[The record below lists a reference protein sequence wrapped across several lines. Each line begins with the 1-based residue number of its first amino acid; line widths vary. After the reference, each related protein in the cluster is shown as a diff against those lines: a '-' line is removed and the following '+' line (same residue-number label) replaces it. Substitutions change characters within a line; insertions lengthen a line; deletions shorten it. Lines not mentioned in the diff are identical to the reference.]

1 MFNGLLRRT
10 LNLLNPES
18 IFQCTL
24 WRRSLLLPYAPWL
37 CWLIPVIGA
46 VFTPIFARINPKLRN
61 YAPVAFA
68 AAAVVFSFSMIPDV
82 FTGKAVNWVSGEV
95 IGRLPL
101 DWQLPW
107 ISSLGLNAG
116 VLVDFLSVLMV
127 CVVGIIGLLVT
138 VFSIEYMREKRGL
151 TRYWLFLQL
160 FIGGLGMIVMADNFL
175 QLYIGWEIVG
185 IGCVALV
192 TFWYKDPH
200 KAHCGLKT
208 FMILRIGDV
217 LLLASILIMYFYSG
231 TFNFKGI
238 ESNMG
243 WMSELPRI
251 ALVTALMLFGGAI
264 AKSAQFPLHEW
275 LPDAMPATP
284 ASFNAITEVLAG
296 VYLVARTLP
305 IFQNGLPNSSG
316 ELTIFFLIV
325 AWIGTF
331 TALLGASLAMVQR
344 SIVRVLAYSIMSQY
358 AYMIVSLGIGGL
370 MTNPTAGYLGGILH
384 LMVDAI
390 ASGLLFL
397 SAGAILHRVQSQDMF
412 DMGGLKARMPIT
424 FKCMIIGA
432 LATIGIPPLSGFWSE
447 ETIYSATL
455 GLGQELG
462 DQGRFT
468 LMLSAYGI
476 YIILMATAAITTFY
490 VIRMMGVVFGRKSKH
505 IKNIESKGLPLKEVS
520 PTMWV
525 PMGIAAVATVVI
537 GVLAPFVIAGFHE
550 FLPPLLHQSVVHEG
564 FADILI
570 KAFLSPG
577 FVITCIA
584 VAIGA
589 YPAYRLYVACKVDPV
604 KLTKE
609 HAFLQKLH
617 RFLWNRCYFDS
628 VNYALASFFRKSSK
642 LIYTYLERSIDMFN
656 YAIAGFFKRLSS
668 GMYKYPELKG
678 IDALNY
684 FLADRVTS
692 FARRFRKTHTG
703 VLSYNMLTA
712 FVGAIILIILL
723 LLFGGVIS

>member
-1 MFNGLLRRT
+1 
-10 LNLLNPES
+10 
-18 IFQCTL
+18 
-24 WRRSLLLPYAPWL
+24 
-37 CWLIPVIGA
+37 
-46 VFTPIFARINPKLRN
+46 
-61 YAPVAFA
+61 
-68 AAAVVFSFSMIPDV
+68 
-82 FTGKAVNWVSGEV
+82 
-95 IGRLPL
+95 
-101 DWQLPW
+101 
-107 ISSLGLNAG
+107 
-116 VLVDFLSVLMV
+116 
-127 CVVGIIGLLVT
+127 
-138 VFSIEYMREKRGL
+138 
-151 TRYWLFLQL
+151 
-160 FIGGLGMIVMADNFL
+160 
-175 QLYIGWEIVG
+175 
-185 IGCVALV
+185 LV

-238 ESNMG
+238 ENNMS
-243 WMSELPRI
+243 WMSQLPMT

-275 LPDAMPATP
+275 LPDAMPSTP

-305 IFQNGLPNSSG
+305 IFRNGLPISSG

-331 TALLGASLAMVQR
+331 SALLGASLAMVQR

-370 MTNPTAGYLGGILH
+370 MTNPTAGYLGGIFH

-397 SAGAILHRVQSQDMF
+397 SAAAILHRVQSQDLF

-455 GLGQELG
+455 GLAQELG
-462 DQGRFT
+462 NQGRFT

-476 YIILMATAAITTFY
+476 YIILVATAAITTFY
-490 VIRMMGVVFGRKSKH
+490 VIRMIGLVFGRKSKH
-505 IKNIESKGLPLKEVS
+505 IKNIESKESPMKEVS
-520 PTMWV
+520 STMWV

-604 KLTKE
+604 ELTKE
-609 HAFLQKLH
+609 HAFLQKFH

-628 VNYALASFFRKSSK
+628 INYAIASFFRKSSK
-642 LIYTYLERSIDMFN
+642 LIYKYLERSIDASN
-656 YAIAGFFKRLSS
+656 YVIAGLFKRLSS
-668 GMYKYPELKG
+668 VMYKYPELRG
-678 IDALNY
+678 IDSLNY
-684 FLADRVTS
+684 FLADHVTL

-723 LLFGGVIS
+723 LLFGGIIS

>member
-1 MFNGLLRRT
+1 M
-10 LNLLNPES
+10 
-18 IFQCTL
+18 
-24 WRRSLLLPYAPWL
+24 
-37 CWLIPVIGA
+37 IGA

-61 YAPVAFA
+61 HAPVAFA

-95 IGRLPL
+95 IGGLPL

-116 VLVDFLSVLMV
+116 VLVDFLSVLMT
-127 CVVGIIGLLVT
+127 CVVSIIGLLVT
-138 VFSIEYMREKRGL
+138 VFSVEYMREEHGL

-175 QLYIGWEIVG
+175 QLYIGWEMVG

-251 ALVTALMLFGGAI
+251 ALMTALMLFGGAI

-305 IFQNGLPNSSG
+305 MFHSALVNGCG
-316 ELTIFFLIV
+316 ELTIFFWTV
-325 AWIGTF
+325 AWIGAF
-331 TALLGASLAMVQR
+331 TAFFGASMAMVQR
-344 SIVRVLAYSIMSQY
+344 SIVKVLAYSIMSQY
-358 AYMIVSLGIGGL
+358 AYMIVGFGVSGL
-370 MTNPTAGYLGGILH
+370 MVDPATGYLAGNLH

-397 SAGAILHRVQSQDMF
+397 SAAAILYRVRSEDMF
-412 DMGGLKARMPIT
+412 HMGGLRERMPIT
-424 FKCMIIGA
+424 FTCMAIGA
-432 LATIGIPPLSGFWSE
+432 LATIGVPPLSGFWSE
-447 ETIYSATL
+447 ESIYGAVW
-455 GLGQELG
+455 GLAQEVG
-462 DQGRFT
+462 EQGMFT
-468 LMLSAYGI
+468 LVFSAYGL
-476 YIILMATAAITTFY
+476 YLLLMVTAAVTTFY
-490 VIRMMGVVFGRKSKH
+490 VIRMMGIVFGRKSEYVRKLEREGSP
-505 IKNIESKGLPLKEVS
+505 IKEVS

-525 PMGIAAVATVVI
+525 PMWIAAVATVVI
-537 GVLAPFVIAGFHE
+537 GVLGPFIITVFHE
-550 FLPPLLHQSVVHEG
+550 FLPALLHQRIVQEG
-564 FADILI
+564 FIDILI
-570 KAFLSPG
+570 KAFLSLG
-577 FVITCIA
+577 FGITCA
-584 VAIGA
+584 ALAIGG
-589 YPAYRLYVACKVDPV
+589 YPAYKLYIARHISPAE
-604 KLTKE
+604 LTKK
-609 HAFLQKLH
+609 HVFLNKIH
-617 RFLWNRCYFDS
+617 GFLWNRCYFNS
-628 VNYALASFFRKSSK
+628 FNYAVASFFRK
-642 LIYTYLERSIDMFN
+642 
-656 YAIAGFFKRLSS
+656 LSNF
-668 GMYKYPELKG
+668 MYKYQELKG

-684 FLADRVTS
+684 FLAHRVTL

-712 FVGAIILIILL
+712 FVGAIILIVLL

>member
-1 MFNGLLRRT
+1 
-10 LNLLNPES
+10 
-18 IFQCTL
+18 
-24 WRRSLLLPYAPWL
+24 LLLPYAPWL

-61 YAPVAFA
+61 YAPVAFVA
-68 AAAVVFSFSMIPDV
+68 VAVVFSFSMIPDV

-95 IGRLPL
+95 IGDVPL

-107 ISSLGLNAG
+107 VSSLGLNAG
-116 VLVDFLSVLMV
+116 VLVDFLSVLMT
-127 CVVGIIGLLVT
+127 CVVSTIGLLVT
-138 VFSIEYMREKRGL
+138 VFSIEYMREEHGL

-175 QLYIGWEIVG
+175 QLYIGWEMVG

-251 ALVTALMLFGGAI
+251 ALMTALMLFGGAI

-305 IFQNGLPNSSG
+305 MFHSALVNGCG
-316 ELTIFFLIV
+316 ELTIFFWTV
-325 AWIGTF
+325 AWIGAF
-331 TALLGASLAMVQR
+331 TAFLGASMSLVQR
-344 SIVRVLAYSIMSQY
+344 SIVKVLAYSIMSQY
-358 AYMIVSLGIGGL
+358 AYMMVGFGVSGL
-370 MTNPTAGYLGGILH
+370 MADPTTGYLAGNLH

-397 SAGAILHRVQSQDMF
+397 SGAAILHRVRSEDMF
-412 DMGGLKARMPIT
+412 HMGGLRECMPIT
-424 FKCMIIGA
+424 FKCMAIGA

-447 ETIYSATL
+447 ESIYGAVW
-455 GLGQELG
+455 GLAQEVG
-462 DQGRFT
+462 EQGRFT
-468 LMLSAYGI
+468 LIFSAYGLYFLLI
-476 YIILMATAAITTFY
+476 VTAAVTTFY
-490 VIRMMGVVFGRKSKH
+490 ILRMMGIVFGKKSKH
-505 IKNIESKGLPLKEVS
+505 VWKLEREGSLIKEVS

-525 PMGIAAVATVVI
+525 PMWIAAVATVVI
-537 GVLAPFVIAGFHE
+537 GVLGPFIITVFHE
-550 FLPPLLHQSVVHEG
+550 FLPPLLHQIVVQEG
-564 FADILI
+564 FIDILI
-570 KAFLSPG
+570 KAFLSPSFG
-577 FVITCIA
+577 ITCA
-584 VAIGA
+584 ALVIGG
-589 YPAYRLYVACKVDPV
+589 YPAYKLYITHQVNPA
-604 KLTKE
+604 KLIKE
-609 HAFLQKLH
+609 HVFLREIH
-617 RFLWNRCYFDS
+617 GFLWNRCYFNS
-628 VNYALASFFRKSSK
+628 FNYAVASFFKK
-642 LIYTYLERSIDMFN
+642 LSHV
-656 YAIAGFFKRLSS
+656 
-668 GMYKYPELKG
+668 MYKYEELKG
-678 IDALNY
+678 IDSLNY
-684 FLADRVTS
+684 FLAHHVTS

-712 FVGAIILIILL
+712 FVGAIILIVLL